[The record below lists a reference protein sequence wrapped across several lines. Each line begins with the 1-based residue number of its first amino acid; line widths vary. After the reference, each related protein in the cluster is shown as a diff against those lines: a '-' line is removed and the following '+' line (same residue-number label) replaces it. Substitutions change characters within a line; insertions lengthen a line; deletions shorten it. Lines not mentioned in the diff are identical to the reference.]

1 MHYNSLQ
8 SPVYTYYL
16 YLYIYILIV
25 IYVHNIAEYH
35 MLDKQKATH
44 NVLKGQKKNSSRM
57 YISHAW
63 NHKDALQEGSS
74 SRELEVEDD
83 KQAHFALRIP
93 G

>member
-1 MHYNSLQ
+1 
-8 SPVYTYYL
+8 
-16 YLYIYILIV
+16 
-25 IYVHNIAEYH
+25 
-35 MLDKQKATH
+35 
-44 NVLKGQKKNSSRM
+44 M

-93 G
+93 LQETCGHKNMSEKVSIGMCMFIVSSQVQTMSHGKRPKGSLALESWQKNK

>member
-1 MHYNSLQ
+1 M
-8 SPVYTYYL
+8 
-16 YLYIYILIV
+16 IV